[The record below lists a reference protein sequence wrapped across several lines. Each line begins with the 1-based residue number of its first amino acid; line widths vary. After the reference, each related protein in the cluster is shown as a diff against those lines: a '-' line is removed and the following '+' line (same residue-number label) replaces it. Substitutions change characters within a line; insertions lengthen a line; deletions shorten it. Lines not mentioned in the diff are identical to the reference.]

1 MKKIA
6 TTMFYTYIMEFR
18 GGTYVSQVK
27 ADSLK
32 DSILAWILEI
42 EKVIDG
48 IMYLGIKTVF
58 EIKEMFSNDK
68 IEEPSL
74 LTGLKNVWYLGIY
87 TRVGVLRINIVNT
100 AL

>member
-1 MKKIA
+1 
-6 TTMFYTYIMEFR
+6 MEFR
-18 GGTYVSQVK
+18 GGTYVTQVK

-42 EKVIDG
+42 EKEIDE
-48 IMYLGIKTVF
+48 ILYLGIKTVF

-74 LTGLKNVWYLGIY
+74 LTGLKNVWYLRIY
-87 TRVGVLRINIVNT
+87 TKIGVLRINIVKT
-100 AL
+100 ILG